1 MNLSQTTHD
10 GSTGKTLSRMLT
22 YRREKKPP
30 SIYFIL
36 AIELKKSRKEM
47 ILQSSNE

>member
-1 MNLSQTTHD
+1 MMDQPVKHYQGCLHIE
-10 GSTGKTLSRMLT
+10 
-22 YRREKKPP
+22 EKKPP